1 MGDAEA
7 PIPSTTSAEI
17 EMFTSIVNAVIALMT
32 TITTTASAANRTAVA
47 LDNLAK
53 VAEATS
59 AGYVDEAQADR
70 EIAQLKRAKERAK
83 LLAELQK
90 EE

>member
-1 MGDAEA
+1 
-7 PIPSTTSAEI
+7 
-17 EMFTSIVNAVIALMT
+17 MFASIINAVIALMT
-32 TITTTASAANRTAVA
+32 TITTAASAANRTAVA

-53 VAEATS
+53 VAEASS

-83 LLAELQK
+83 LIAQLQAE
-90 EE
+90 E